1 MSDTPQ
7 LRRSGWQR
15 PRIQWL
21 RFRFQWLRFRS
32 RWLRPRRAP
41 RMVSR
46 LAAVA
51 ALAALS
57 SCDDDHDCC
66 YNYYQNSTPYEVSYG
81 MVGAGFSAPGAA
93 NPISIVQTNTV
104 KGGGGPYTG
113 TLMSY
118 LYTGP
123 ATFAAPVVTSA
134 GDNPLYLAVGDFNG
148 DDLTDVVAAS
158 YDDGA
163 LEVFFN
169 NAKTP
174 GTFNPPLVLA
184 SPGASQVAVAD
195 MNGDGLADLVSA
207 DYNVSLFLQSSP
219 GTFAAPITLY
229 TGGANWVAVG
239 DLNNDGIPDV
249 ALTDNLGVKLLLHTG
264 AAGATTYA
272 APVTVFTAT
281 ATSDY
286 IGANL
291 IAIADVNGDGLKD
304 LVITDPGPA
313 GGAAPT
319 VSVLLQ
325 DAAAPGTFLAPV
337 AYATAAGSLAQDIK
351 VQDVNDDG
359 LPDIVIGGSGAVSV
373 LLQNPATPGTFL
385 AATNYTVQD
394 ANQIVIA
401 DVHDSSLVAGLPDI
415 IVSTG
420 PTHPVVNGVITN
432 HPGVLKS
439 IATAPGTFTA
449 LQDLP

>member
-1 MSDTPQ
+1 MMSDTPE
-7 LRRSGWQR
+7 LRSSWRHR
-15 PRIQWL
+15 P
-21 RFRFQWLRFRS
+21 S
-32 RWLRPRRAP
+32 WLRPWGRLARRVTP
-41 RMVSR
+41 RA
-46 LAAVA
+46 AAVA
-51 ALAALS
+51 ALALLS

-66 YNYYQNSTPYEVSYG
+66 YNYYQTSTPYEVSYG
-81 MVGAGFSAPGAA
+81 MVGASFGTPGAA

-104 KGGGGPYTG
+104 KGGVGPYSG

-123 ATFAAPVVTSA
+123 GTFAAPVVTSA

-148 DDLTDVVAAS
+148 DKLTDLVAAS
-158 YDDGA
+158 YADGA

-169 NAKTP
+169 NAQAP
-174 GTFNPPLVLA
+174 GSFNPPLLLS
-184 SPGASQVAVAD
+184 SPGASQVAVGD

-207 DYNVSLFLQSSP
+207 DYNVSLFLQTSP

-229 TGGANWVAVG
+229 SGGANWVAVG

-264 AAGATTYA
+264 AAGTTTYA
-272 APVTVFTAT
+272 APVSVFTAT

-291 IAIADVNGDGLKD
+291 IAIADVNGDGFKD

-313 GGAAPT
+313 GGSAPT

-325 DAAAPGTFLAPV
+325 DAAHPGTFLAPV
-337 AYATAAGSLAQDIK
+337 AYATAPGSLAQDIAVK
-351 VQDVNDDG
+351 DVNGDG
-359 LPDIVIGGSGAVSV
+359 LPDIVIGGNAAVSV
-373 LLQNPATPGTFL
+373 LLQNPAAPGTFL
-385 AATNYTVQD
+385 AASNYAVQD

-401 DVHDSSLVAGLPDI
+401 DVHDSDLVAGLPDI

-420 PTHPVVNGVITN
+420 PTHPVVNGISTN
-432 HPGVLKS
+432 HPGILKS

>member
-1 MSDTPQ
+1 MSDTPK
-7 LRRSGWQR
+7 LRRTRWQR
-15 PRIQWL
+15 PRWPSQGKPL
-21 RFRFQWLRFRS
+21 RS
-32 RWLRPRRAP
+32 RFAL
-41 RMVSR
+41 R
-46 LAAVA
+46 LAPVV
-51 ALAALS
+51 ALAGLA
-57 SCDDDHDCC
+57 SCDDGHDCC
-66 YNYYQNSTPYEVSYG
+66 YNYYQTSTPYEVSYG
-81 MVGAGFSAPGAA
+81 MVGASFGTPGPTAF
-93 NPISIVQTNTV
+93 NPISIVQTSTV
-104 KGGGGPYTG
+104 KGNGGPYPG
-113 TLMSY
+113 TLGSY

-123 ATFAAPVVTSA
+123 GTFAAPVITSA
-134 GDNPLYLAVGDFNG
+134 GDNPLFLAAGDFNG
-148 DDLTDVVAAS
+148 DALTDVVAAS

-169 NAKTP
+169 NAQAP
-174 GTFNPPLVLA
+174 GTFNPPLLLS

-195 MNGDGLADLVSA
+195 MNGDGLTDLVSA
-207 DYNVSLFLQSSP
+207 DYNVSLFLQTSP

-229 TGGANWVAVG
+229 AGGANWVAVG

-249 ALTDNLGVKLLLHTG
+249 ALTDNLGVKVLLHTG
-264 AAGATTYA
+264 AAGTSTYA

-281 ATSDY
+281 ASADY

-325 DAAAPGTFLAPV
+325 DAAHPGTFLAPV
-337 AYATAAGSLAQDIK
+337 AYATAPGSLAQDIAVK
-351 VQDVNDDG
+351 DVNGDG
-359 LPDIVIGGSGAVSV
+359 LPDIVIGGNEAVSV
-373 LLQNPATPGTFL
+373 LLQNPATAGTFL
-385 AATNYTVQD
+385 AASNYPVQD

-401 DVHDSSLVAGLPDI
+401 DVHDSYLVAGLPDI
-415 IVSTG
+415 IVATG

-432 HPGVLKS
+432 HPGVLK
-439 IATAPGTFTA
+439 AVTTAPGTFAA

>member
-1 MSDTPQ
+1 MSDTPRQ
-7 LRRSGWQR
+7 HRTW
-15 PRIQWL
+15 W
-21 RFRFQWLRFRS
+21 
-32 RWLRPRRAP
+32 RPRRLRPWA
-41 RMVSR
+41 R
-46 LAAVA
+46 LAP
-51 ALAALS
+51 LAAPVLLAG
-57 SCDDDHDCC
+57 CGDGHDCC
-66 YNYYQNSTPYEVSYG
+66 YNYQNSTPYEVSYG
-81 MVGAGFSAPGAA
+81 MVGASFGVPGPTAF

-104 KGGGGPYTG
+104 KGNGALHPG
-113 TLMSY
+113 TLTSY
-118 LYTGP
+118 LYTAP

-134 GDNPLYLAVGDFNG
+134 GDDPLYLAVGDFNG
-148 DDLTDVVAAS
+148 DKLTDVVAAS
-158 YDDGA
+158 YEDGA

-169 NAKTP
+169 DAQAP
-174 GTFNPPLVLA
+174 GSFNPPLLLS
-184 SPGASQVAVAD
+184 SPGASQVAAAD
-195 MNGDGLADLVSA
+195 MNGDGLTDLVSA

-229 TGGANWVAVG
+229 SGGANWVAVG

-249 ALTDNLGVKLLLHTG
+249 ALTDNVGVKVLLHTG

-272 APVTVFTAT
+272 APVSVFTAT
-281 ATSDY
+281 ASADY

-325 DAAAPGTFLAPV
+325 DAAHPGTFLAPV
-337 AYATAAGSLAQDIK
+337 AYATAPGSLAQDIVVK
-351 VQDVNDDG
+351 DLNGDG
-359 LPDIVIGGSGAVSV
+359 LPDIVIGGSEAVSV
-373 LLQNPATPGTFL
+373 LLQNPATQGTFL
-385 AATNYTVQD
+385 AASNYAVQD
-394 ANQIVIA
+394 ANQVVVA
-401 DVHDSSLVAGLPDI
+401 DVHDSYLVAGLPDI

-439 IATAPGTFTA
+439 IASAPGTFAA